1 MPGKARRV
9 ASRQAQLSRRR
20 KRQQSPPND
29 TLPLVTVPAEVDGN
43 HDGAAAP
50 APSPVAEP
58 LAPEPSP
65 APARRRF
72 NPVAARTTPAESTPA
87 PARGPGR
94 GRRERLTTNNYIGPE
109 VRRILVM
116 SGTVLAVII
125 ALGIV
130 L

>member
-1 MPGKARRV
+1 MPGKSRRV

-20 KRQQSPPND
+20 KRQQSRPND
-29 TLPLVTVPAEVDGN
+29 TLPLVPVPGEVDGN
-43 HDGAAAP
+43 HEGVAAL

-58 LAPEPSP
+58 LAPSP

-72 NPVAARTTPAESTPA
+72 NPVAARTTPADATPA
-87 PARGPGR
+87 PVRGPGR
-94 GRRERLTTNNYIGPE
+94 GRRERPATNNYIGPE
-109 VRRILVM
+109 VRRILIM
-116 SGTVLAVII
+116 SSTVLAVII

>member
-20 KRQQSPPND
+20 KRQQSRPND
-29 TLPLVTVPAEVDGN
+29 TLPLAPVPAEVDGN

-50 APSPVAEP
+50 APSPVTEP

-65 APARRRF
+65 APARRRS
-72 NPVAARTTPAESTPA
+72 NPVAARTTPTDATSA
-87 PARGPGR
+87 PARRQGR
-94 GRRERLTTNNYIGPE
+94 GLRERPATHNYVGSE
-109 VRRILVM
+109 VRRILLM
-116 SGTVLAVII
+116 SGTVLAIII